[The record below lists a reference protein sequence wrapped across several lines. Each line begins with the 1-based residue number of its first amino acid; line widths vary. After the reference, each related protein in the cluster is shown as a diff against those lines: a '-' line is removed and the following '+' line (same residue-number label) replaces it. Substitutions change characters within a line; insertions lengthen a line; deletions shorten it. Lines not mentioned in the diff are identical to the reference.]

1 MKFLSFTDTRQQ
13 GQGPQLGIALDNGKI
28 FNVTAAVHAHPS
40 SPAAS
45 LPLTLEA
52 LIDADET
59 PLQALAEL
67 ARDPANAAHVVEQEQ
82 IRYLPPVQPRR
93 NVFCVGRNYRE
104 HIIEGNIAK
113 GIAPNTFPEAIEFF
127 TKPSTA
133 VVGHGWDVNR
143 HAALTNSLDYEVELA
158 IVIGKRG
165 VNISEADALDHV
177 FGYTVVNDVTA
188 RDLQR
193 RHGQWFKGKGLDTTC
208 PMGPVIVHKSVF
220 GDPNAKRL
228 ELEVNGE
235 LRQSA
240 NTDEMIFNV
249 QAVIAQLSAGLTLL
263 PGDIISTGT
272 PKGVG
277 YAAIPPRCL
286 NVGDVVTAR
295 VDGIGELTNRIVE

>member
-1 MKFLSFTDTRQQ
+1 MKFLSFTDKRQQ
-13 GQGPQLGIALDNGKI
+13 GQGAQLGIALDNGTI

-40 SPAAS
+40 SPAAN

-52 LIDADET
+52 LIDADDT

-67 ARDPANAAHVVEQEQ
+67 ARDPANAVHVVEQEQ
-82 IRYLPPVQPRR
+82 IRFLPPLQPRR

-133 VVGHGWDVNR
+133 VVGHGWDVSR

-165 VNISEADALDHV
+165 VNISEADALDYV

-208 PMGPVIVHKSVF
+208 PMGPVIVHKSAF

-295 VDGIGELTNRIVE
+295 VDGIGELTNSIVE

>member
-1 MKFLSFTDTRQQ
+1 MKFLSFTDARQQ

-28 FNVTAAVHAHPS
+28 FNVTAAVRAQ
-40 SPAAS
+40 PAGAAAG
-45 LPLTLEA
+45 LPQSLEA
-52 LIDADET
+52 LIDAAAT
-59 PLQALAEL
+59 PLQELAEL
-67 ARDPANAAHVVEQEQ
+67 VRNPGNAAHVVEQDQ
-82 IRYLPPVQPRR
+82 IRFLPPLQPRR

-165 VNISEADALDHV
+165 VNISEADALDYV

-208 PMGPVIVHKSVF
+208 PMGPVIVHKSAF

-295 VDGIGELTNRIVE
+295 VDGIGELTNRIVD

>member
-1 MKFLSFTDTRQQ
+1 MKFLSFLDARQQ
-13 GQGPQLGIALDNGKI
+13 GLDPQLGIALDDGKV
-28 FNVTAAVHAHPS
+28 FNVTAAVRALP
-40 SPAAS
+40 PGEAAG
-45 LPLTLEA
+45 LPLSLDA
-52 LIDADET
+52 LIDAEAT
-59 PLQALAEL
+59 PLQEL
-67 ARDPANAAHVVEQEQ
+67 ARLVENPGNAGHAVDVDQ
-82 IRYLPPVQPRR
+82 IRFLPPVQLRR

-113 GIAPNTFPEAIEFF
+113 GIPANTFPEAIEFF

-177 FGYTVVNDVTA
+177 FGYTIVNDVTA

-208 PMGPVIVHKSVF
+208 PMGPVILHKSAF
-220 GDPNAKRL
+220 GNPNAKRL

-240 NTDEMIFNV
+240 STDEMIFNV

-286 NVGDVVTAR
+286 NVGDVVKAR
-295 VDGIGELTNRIVE
+295 VEGIGELTNQIVA

>member
-1 MKFLSFTDTRQQ
+1 MKFLSFTDVRQQ

-28 FNVTAAVHAHPS
+28 FNVTAAVRAHPS
-40 SPAAS
+40 SPLAS

-67 ARDPANAAHVVEQEQ
+67 ARDPANAAHVVEQDQ
-82 IRYLPPVQPRR
+82 IRFLPPLQPRR

-133 VVGHGWDVNR
+133 VVGHGWDVKR

-165 VNISEADALDHV
+165 VDIAEADALDYV

-208 PMGPVIVHKSVF
+208 PMGPVIVHKSAF

-235 LRQSA
+235 PRQSA